1 MKHGKRSGPNTNM
14 PRKFVKRYLKPTSF
28 DPKDHWMVGVTWPV
42 KGSKGNEYGVTLHE
56 QGFECEC
63 VGFSFHGR
71 CKHSKA
77 VVEQVERSMA

>member
-1 MKHGKRSGPNTNM
+1 M

-28 DPKDHWMVGVTWPV
+28 DPKDHWMVGITWPV

-63 VGFSFHGR
+63 VGFSFHGS

-77 VVEQVERSMA
+77 VVAQVEGAMNYE

>member
-1 MKHGKRSGPNTNM
+1 MPKQFKKH
-14 PRKFVKRYLKPTSF
+14 YLKPTLF
-28 DPKDHWMVGVTWPV
+28 DPKDHWMVGITWPV

>member
-1 MKHGKRSGPNTNM
+1 MPKKFKKH
-14 PRKFVKRYLKPTSF
+14 YLKPTLF
-28 DPKDHWMVGVTWPV
+28 DPKDHWMVGITWPV

-63 VGFSFHGR
+63 VGFSFHGS

-77 VVEQVERSMA
+77 VVAQVEGAMNYE